1 MKILAVGNVVV
12 DRLYFVQ
19 VAEHFRD
26 IDMLFGCGGILK
38 EFPGKTGGDLYLW
51 VLDRL
56 RYLHAECQNLVSPR
70 KAAKDFLE
78 EVK

>member
-1 MKILAVGNVVV
+1 
-12 DRLYFVQ
+12 
-19 VAEHFRD
+19 
-26 IDMLFGCGGILK
+26 
-38 EFPGKTGGDLYLW
+38 

-56 RYLHAECQNLVSPR
+56 RYLYAECQNLVSPR